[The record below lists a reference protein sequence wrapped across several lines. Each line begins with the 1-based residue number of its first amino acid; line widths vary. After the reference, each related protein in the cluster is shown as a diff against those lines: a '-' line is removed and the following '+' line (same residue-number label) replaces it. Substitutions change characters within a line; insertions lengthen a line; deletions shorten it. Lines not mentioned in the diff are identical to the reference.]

1 MQISYL
7 RGWGGNDTVNGLGEK
22 MKIEKFDSE
31 KKSGR
36 VPLARGDS
44 SSGETFIMSVLADGS
59 GIVLEFADEEA
70 YFLPIQEL
78 VKEFL
83 SQRTEAKK
91 EGLTL
96 D

>member
-1 MQISYL
+1 
-7 RGWGGNDTVNGLGEK
+7 

-31 KKSGR
+31 KRDGR

-44 SSGETFIMSVLADGS
+44 SSGDTFIMSVLADGS
-59 GIVLEFADEEA
+59 GIVIEFANEEA
-70 YFLPIQEL
+70 YLLPIQEL
-78 VKEFL
+78 VKELL
-83 SQRTEAKK
+83 SQRIEAKK

>member
-1 MQISYL
+1 MDI
-7 RGWGGNDTVNGLGEK
+7 K
-22 MKIEKFDSE
+22 KFDSE
-31 KKSGR
+31 KRDGR

-44 SSGETFIMSVLADGS
+44 SSGDTFIMSVLADGS
-59 GIVLEFADEEA
+59 GIVLEFANEEA
-70 YFLPIQEL
+70 YLLPIQEL

-83 SQRTEAKK
+83 KQRIEAKK